1 MPRHEHETSAG
12 QQLSGNAPA
21 GRITERAVLVVATL
35 TSFLGPFMGSSVN
48 VALPSIG
55 ADFAMGSAT
64 LGWVN
69 MAFLTTAAAFSI
81 PFGRLGD
88 LFGRKRIYG
97 AGMVVFTL
105 ASVLIA
111 VAPSGTVVI
120 VGRALQGF
128 GSAMIF
134 ATGMAIL
141 VSVFPPDQ
149 RGQVLGI
156 NVAAVYLGLSSGPFV
171 GGVMTEHLGW
181 RSIFWL
187 NLPVGLVLVIMMTIL
202 LKGEWADAA
211 GARFDWIGAA
221 ILVVALSLTVNSF
234 AGLPH
239 AMAAV
244 ALAVGL
250 GGLVAFVLYE
260 QHHDQPIIDIALF
273 RHNRVFA
280 FSSLAALINY
290 AATFAVAFLLSLYLQ
305 NVRGFSP
312 QAAGLVLVT
321 QPLIQ
326 ALLSPYAGRLS
337 DRVEPRNVASIGM
350 ALNFVGLA
358 LLVTVGRHTPMVFVI
373 ACLGF
378 LGLGFALFS
387 SPNTKAIMS
396 SVERREYGVASA
408 VVGTMR
414 QVGMTFSMGVVMVTL
429 ALRLGQAEVNA
440 ATAEPFI
447 GSMRLALSLFAALC
461 CAGIF
466 ASLARGTAESS

>member
-1 MPRHEHETSAG
+1 MSSHGPVPEEQSTRD
-12 QQLSGNAPA
+12 APA
-21 GRITERAVLVVATL
+21 PTTERAALVVATL

-55 ADFAMGSAT
+55 ADFAMSPAA

-88 LFGRKRIYG
+88 IYGRKRIYA
-97 AGMVVFTL
+97 AGMVGFTL
-105 ASVLIA
+105 TSVLIA
-111 VAPSGTVVI
+111 AAPSGAVVI

-128 GSAMIF
+128 SAAMIF

-141 VSVFPPDQ
+141 VSVFPLEQ
-149 RGQVLGI
+149 RGRVLGI

-187 NLPVGLVLVIMMTIL
+187 NLPVGLALVVVITVL

-211 GARFDWIGAA
+211 GSRFDWIGSV
-221 ILVVALSLTVNSF
+221 ILVTALSLTVNAF

-239 AMAAV
+239 LVAA
-244 ALAVGL
+244 ATLPL
-250 GGLVAFVLYE
+250 GLVGVLAFVLYE
-260 QHHDQPIIDIALF
+260 LRQDQPIIDIGLF

-290 AATFAVAFLLSLYLQ
+290 AATFAVSFLLSVYLQ
-305 NVRGFSP
+305 DVRGFSP
-312 QAAGLVLVT
+312 QVAGLVLVA

-326 ALLSPYAGRLS
+326 AVLSPYAGRLS
-337 DRVEPRNVASIGM
+337 DRVEPRTVASAGM
-350 ALNFVGLA
+350 GVTCVGLT
-358 LLVTVGRHTPMVFVI
+358 LLVLVGRETPIAGIV
-373 ACLGF
+373 ACLVV
-378 LGLGFALFS
+378 LGLGFAFFS

-396 SVERREYGVASA
+396 AVERRTYGVASA

-414 QVGMTFSMGVVMVTL
+414 QVGMTLSMGTVMVIL
-429 ALRLGQAEVNA
+429 AVQLGEATVDATNAER
-440 ATAEPFI
+440 FI
-447 GSMRLALSLFAALC
+447 DCMRVALTLFAVLC
-461 CAGIF
+461 LAGVF
-466 ASLARGTAESS
+466 ASLARGTTHER